1 MPFEEP
7 ADVFFSSLDVKS
19 VIFHLSEGGDIPVSA
34 YFDDPFLDA
43 NLGQTEMDT
52 TGPYIT
58 CKTSALSRIKEDNTV
73 TVNNAGYRV
82 LKIHPDGTGMSRVYL
97 AHE

>member
-19 VIFHLSEGGDIPVSA
+19 VIFHLSEGGDIPISA
-34 YFDDPFLDA
+34 YFDNPFLDS

-52 TGPYIT
+52 TGPYLT
-58 CKTSALSRIKEDNTV
+58 CKTSNLSRVATDNTV
-73 TVNNAGYRV
+73 TVNNVDYRV
-82 LKIHPDGTGMSRVYL
+82 TKIQPDGTGVSRVYL
-97 AHE
+97 VHE